1 MNHYHILKQVAAIL
15 VLGMTASAASADCPM
30 PPNLKEGVN
39 ASFFIAAAKD
49 GIVFGKVDKIDRA
62 QCWVRVTSRTSGG
75 ENWINLRQVE
85 MVSTAPRA
93 D

>member
-1 MNHYHILKQVAAIL
+1 MIPCHSLKQAVAMLAL
-15 VLGMTASAASADCPM
+15 VLASGTALADCPM

-49 GIVFGKVDKIDRA
+49 GIVFGKVEKIDRT

>member
-1 MNHYHILKQVAAIL
+1 MNPYKLLQQAGAMLALAMAA
-15 VLGMTASAASADCPM
+15 GTALADCPM
-30 PPNLKEGVN
+30 PPNLKEGVH

-49 GIVFGKVDKIDRA
+49 GIVFGKVEKIDRA